1 MALNE
6 EDPKLTQL
14 ELAYSDFKT
23 LLQTSAKMEESLGKM
38 DKKFD
43 LIDETL
49 STASRRVI
57 PLQSLAMA
65 TKALD
70 TRINRAVTPAL
81 SLMKASNSPSLSR
94 TSSLNYHPTYQPR
107 QHPERGSRHFST
119 MWTVLIS
126 SMLLLIRSVERES
139 R

>member
-1 MALNE
+1 MALKE
-6 EDPKLTQL
+6 EDSKLTKL
-14 ELAYSDFKT
+14 ELAYSDLKT
-23 LLQTSAKMEESLGKM
+23 LLQASAKMEESLGKM

-43 LIDETL
+43 DIDETL

-81 SLMKASNSPSLSR
+81 ALHRRLQTLRVSPGQAR
-94 TSSLNYHPTYQPR
+94 
-107 QHPERGSRHFST
+107 
-119 MWTVLIS
+119 
-126 SMLLLIRSVERES
+126 
-139 R
+139 